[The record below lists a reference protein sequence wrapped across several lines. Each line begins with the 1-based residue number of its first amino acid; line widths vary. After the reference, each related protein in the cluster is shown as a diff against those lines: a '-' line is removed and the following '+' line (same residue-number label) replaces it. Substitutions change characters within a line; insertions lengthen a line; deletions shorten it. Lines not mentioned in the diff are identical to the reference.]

1 MPAPLFL
8 GSLRRRAGPG
18 LISSVTAMSITT
30 QNTKTS
36 AEFTTV
42 PWKEVTFFLLFTMAA
57 AWITALPMWIADVG
71 PGDAAFLLISVGT
84 MLTPSLGAFVTL
96 RIFRPAR
103 GMARSTGLIPP
114 SWRQMWGYSLL
125 GLAYPI
131 VAAFLALP
139 LGLITG
145 INELDLTQMS
155 GVRALVAPWIELAS
169 ADPAQIML
177 SGVLAMAVSFLIGL
191 IPCFGEEWGWRGYL
205 LPRLLPLGMW
215 PTLLI
220 SGALWALWH
229 APLVL
234 RGFNYDDGGIAGMV
248 AMTVSCM
255 LAGIV
260 LGWLDLSSGSVWPAV
275 VAHSSN
281 NTFAVLITSGL
292 GVNAATQV
300 DPLLS
305 QIPVWVT
312 TALIVAVL
320 VIRPAGSFARA
331 HVRGRGR
338 ARVA

>member
-1 MPAPLFL
+1 M
-8 GSLRRRAGPG
+8 
-18 LISSVTAMSITT
+18 
-30 QNTKTS
+30 
-36 AEFTTV
+36 
-42 PWKEVTFFLLFTMAA
+42 PWKEVSFFLGFTLVA
-57 AWITALPMWIADVG
+57 AWITALPMWIAGVG
-71 PGDAAFLLISVGT
+71 PGDTVFLLISVST
-84 MLTPSLGAFVTL
+84 MLTPSLAAFVTL

-103 GMARSTGLIPP
+103 GMARSTGLVPP
-114 SWRQMWGYSLL
+114 SWRRMWSYGVL

-131 VAAFLALP
+131 IAALLALP

-145 INELDLTQMS
+145 LNHLDLAQMS
-155 GVRALVAPWIELAS
+155 GPRALVGPWVELAS
-169 ADPAQIML
+169 SSPAQILL
-177 SGVLAMAVSFLIGL
+177 SGIAAMAVSFAIGL

-205 LPRLLPLGMW
+205 LPRLMPLGMW

-220 SGALWALWH
+220 SGALWAFWH

-234 RGFNYDDGGIAGMV
+234 RGFNYDDGGIAGMA

-275 VAHSSN
+275 IAHSSN

-292 GVNAATQV
+292 GANAAVQV

-312 TALIVAVL
+312 TALLVVVLAV
-320 VIRPAGSFARA
+320 RRSGAFHGRDG
-331 HVRGRGR
+331 VRLSR
-338 ARVA
+338 